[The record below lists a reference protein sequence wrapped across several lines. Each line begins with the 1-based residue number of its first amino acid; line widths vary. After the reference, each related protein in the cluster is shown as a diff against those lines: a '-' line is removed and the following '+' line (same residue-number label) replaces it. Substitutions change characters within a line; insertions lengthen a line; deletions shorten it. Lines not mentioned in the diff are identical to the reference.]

1 MSAPNELS
9 FLPEDY
15 LEKKITR
22 RANIV
27 SVLLLLLGGGGLA
40 VCYSWTRTESA
51 KVDATFAEVDS
62 RYLDAARK
70 IEQVKK
76 MNDKQRSVF
85 HHAELAASLVEK
97 VPRSNILAE
106 ITNSLPTGVS
116 LLDFAMH
123 SSLHVNDAGVPN
135 TAFAQQ
141 RAQID
146 AKNSAESA
154 KPPQHDVKL
163 TITGIARDDVQ
174 VAQLMSHLSH
184 SSLFNA
190 VNLVISDTY
199 SEQQQRNDQTKND
212 KGAQLRRWQIE
223 IMLNPAAEVKEA
235 TRTAAM
241 ELNK

>member
-15 LEKKITR
+15 LEKKVIR
-22 RANIV
+22 RANILC
-27 SVLLLLLGGGGLA
+27 VLLLLLGGGGIA
-40 VCYSWTRTESA
+40 ICYSWTRADSA
-51 KVDATFAEVDS
+51 KIDANFAEVDS

-76 MNDKQRSVF
+76 MHEKQRAVF

-106 ITNSLPTGVS
+106 VTNSLPTGVS
-116 LLDFAMH
+116 LIDFIMH
-123 SSLHVNDAGVPN
+123 SSPHQVDTSTAN

-141 RAQID
+141 RAQLD
-146 AKNSAESA
+146 AKNSADSA
-154 KPPQHDVKL
+154 KPPQRDVKL

-174 VAQLMSHLSH
+174 VAQLMTHLDH
-184 SSLFNA
+184 STLFSA

-199 SEQQQRNDQTKND
+199 NDQRGDQPKND
-212 KGAQLRRWQIE
+212 KAPQLRRWQIE
-223 IMLNPAAEVKEA
+223 MMLSPTAEVKEA

>member
-15 LEKKITR
+15 LEKKIIR

-27 SVLLLLLGGGGLA
+27 CVLLLLLGGGA
-40 VCYSWTRTESA
+40 IAICYSWMRAEST
-51 KVDATFAEVDS
+51 KIDAGFAEVDS
-62 RYLDAARK
+62 HYLDAARK

-76 MNDKQRSVF
+76 MHEKQRAVF
-85 HHAELAASLVEK
+85 HHAELAASLVER

-106 ITNSLPTGVS
+106 VTNSLPTGVS

-123 SSLHVNDAGVPN
+123 SSLHQNDAGVPN
-135 TAFAQQ
+135 TAFAAQ
-141 RAQID
+141 RAALD
-146 AKNSAESA
+146 AKNTAESA

-163 TITGIARDDVQ
+163 TITGIASDDVQ
-174 VAQLMSHLSH
+174 VAQLMTHLDH
-184 SSLFNA
+184 SPLFNA
-190 VNLVISDTY
+190 VNLVISD
-199 SEQQQRNDQTKND
+199 SWSDPRNDQPKNTK
-212 KGAQLRRWQIE
+212 APQLRRWQIE
-223 IMLNPAAEVKEA
+223 MMLNPFAEVKEA